1 MSLKVLVIPEDPA
14 NNGFILQPLVERM
27 LAECGRPRA
36 KVKILE
42 RPRPQGY
49 DHAKALLR
57 TQLFEEYGFMD
68 LFLFLPDGDG
78 KDRSAEFLSLEQD
91 AAGWGI
97 RLFCCAAVEEV
108 ETWLLAGHRD
118 RLEGR
123 RWQDVRSDVSV
134 KENVFES
141 FLARYGSPKA
151 PGKGRNLLMART
163 LSAYGSLLQ
172 LCPEL
177 AELERRIRESLG

>member
-1 MSLKVLVIPEDPA
+1 LSLKVLVIPEDPA
-14 NNGFILQPLVERM
+14 NNGFILQPLVKRM
-27 LAECGRPRA
+27 LAECGRPRV
-36 KVKILE
+36 KVTVLG

-49 DHAKALLR
+49 DHAKKLLR

-78 KDRSAEFLSLEQD
+78 KDRSAEFQSLEQE
-91 AAGWGI
+91 AAGWGV
-97 RLFCCAAVEEV
+97 RLLCCAAVNEV
-108 ETWLLAGHRD
+108 ETWLLAGHRN

-123 RWQDVRSDVSV
+123 RWQDIRSDVSI
-134 KENVFES
+134 KENVFAP

-151 PGKGRNLLMART
+151 PGGGRDLLMAKT
-163 LSAYGSLLQ
+163 LNGYSSLLQ

-177 AELERRIRESLG
+177 AELERRIRETLG